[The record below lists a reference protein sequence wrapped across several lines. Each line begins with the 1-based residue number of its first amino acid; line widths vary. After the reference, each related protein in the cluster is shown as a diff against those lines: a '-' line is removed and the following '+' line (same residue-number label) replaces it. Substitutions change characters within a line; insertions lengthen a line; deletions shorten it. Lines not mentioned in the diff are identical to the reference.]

1 MARVSRLLA
10 REVLDSRGF
19 PALEAEVALDDG
31 SVGWAA
37 VPSGASKGA
46 HEASELRDGTL
57 HRYGGRGVL
66 RAVSSVNDHIA
77 AAVVGVEAS
86 DQVGLDRL
94 MVDLDGTVDKSS
106 LGANAILAVSL
117 ATAKASAISR
127 KLPLYR
133 SLSTR
138 DLLLPTPM
146 LNILNGGKH
155 ATGSTDFQEFMVVP
169 AGFDRFREA
178 LRCGAEVYQSLKGIL
193 DKRGLSTNVGD
204 EGGFAPSLASNEEAV
219 GLILDAVEAAGYEP
233 GVQCYLAIDVAASE
247 LYQDGAYVLTRERAS
262 LSSAELVDFYAE
274 WVQRYPIAS
283 IEDGLAE
290 DDWEGWSTLV
300 DRLGD
305 RVQLVGDDL
314 LTTNVRRIAEAV
326 KRQAANAVLVKPNQI
341 GTLTET
347 LDAIGAAEKAGW
359 NSIISHRSGE
369 TEDTFIADLAV
380 GAGAGQIKAGAP
392 GRGERVGKY
401 NRLLRIEEE
410 LGAETKYAG
419 AWPFAGF
426 RQAGGRAT

>member
-1 MARVSRLLA
+1 MARVSRLHA
-10 REVLDSRGF
+10 REVLDSRGL
-19 PALEAEVALDDG
+19 PALEAEVTLDDG

-46 HEASELRDGTL
+46 HEAMELRDGAL
-57 HRYGGRGVL
+57 NRYGGRGVL
-66 RAVSSVNDHIA
+66 RAVSSVKDRIA
-77 AAVVGVEAS
+77 AAVVGLDAS
-86 DQVGLDRL
+86 DQVTLDRL
-94 MVDLDGTVDKSS
+94 MLELDGTVDKSH

-117 ATAKASAISR
+117 ATAKASAMSR

-133 SLSTR
+133 SLGTG
-138 DLLLPTPM
+138 DLVLPTPM

-193 DKRGLSTNVGD
+193 HKRGLSTNVGD
-204 EGGFAPSLASNEEAV
+204 EGGFAPSLPSNEEAV
-219 GLILDAVEAAGYEP
+219 GLILDAVEEAGYEP
-233 GVQCYLAIDVAASE
+233 GVQCYLAIDAAASE
-247 LYQDGAYVLTRERAS
+247 LYQDGTYLLARDGAR
-262 LSSAELVDFYAE
+262 LSSAELVDYYAK

-290 DDWEGWSTLV
+290 DDWEGWSTLA

-314 LTTNVRRIAEAV
+314 LTTNVRRIAQAV
-326 KRQAANAVLVKPNQI
+326 ERQCANAVLVKPNQI

-347 LDAIGAAEKAGW
+347 LDAIAAAEKVGW

-401 NRLLRIEEE
+401 NRVLRIEEE

-419 AWPFAGF
+419 AAPFAGF
-426 RQAGGRAT
+426 RQAG